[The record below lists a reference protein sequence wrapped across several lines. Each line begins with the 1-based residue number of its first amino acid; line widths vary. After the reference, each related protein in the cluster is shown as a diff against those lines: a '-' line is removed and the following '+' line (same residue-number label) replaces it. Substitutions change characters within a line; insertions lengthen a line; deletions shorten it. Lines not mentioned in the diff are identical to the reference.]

1 MSTPN
6 VYVINRSSHDFS
18 DAQRFGTLIYLS
30 DGNVNRFATNKIAR
44 FFAPVI
50 NASNPN
56 DYILLTGLTVMTCI
70 ATGMFAYKHGRLNL
84 LIHRA
89 NHTYAERRMVFDSL
103 LDTSIP
109 EMLYSAMAE
118 ASDESSL

>member
-18 DAQRFGTLIYLS
+18 DAKRFGDLVFLS
-30 DGNVNRFATNKIAR
+30 QGNINRFATNKIAR
-44 FFAPVI
+44 FFAPMI
-50 NASNPN
+50 DSSKPD
-56 DYILLTGLTVMTCI
+56 DYILITGLTVMTCI

-103 LDTSIP
+103 IDTNIP
-109 EMLYSAMAE
+109 DMLQE
-118 ASDESSL
+118 ALVEESK